1 MTQTAAP
8 APPALEYLADI
19 DVEVLKPPQNV
30 GATGAGKRVIFQ
42 VGAGSVRGPR
52 LNGEV
57 LPGAGDWVLVE
68 PDGLTRLD
76 VRMALKL
83 DDGALVYLSYRGV
96 IDPANGYF
104 RSAPVFETG
113 AEAHRW
119 LTRVLCVGV
128 GRRTERG
135 VAYSLFVVR

>member
-1 MTQTAAP
+1 MTQAP
-8 APPALEYLADI
+8 DSAPPALEFLADL
-19 DVEVLKPPQNV
+19 DLEVLRPGQDI
-30 GATGAGKRVIFQ
+30 GATPAGKRAVYR
-42 VGAGSVRGPR
+42 VGEGSIRGPR

-57 LPGAGDWVLVE
+57 LPGASDWVIIE

-83 DDGALVYLSYRGV
+83 DDGALVYLSYRGI

-128 GRRTERG
+128 GRRTARG
-135 VAYSLFVVR
+135 VTYSLFVVR